1 MSKNGCG
8 EGGYFF
14 ESKKYKQSVAMHS
27 YLKGELP

>member
-1 MSKNGCG
+1 MVVEKVAI
-8 EGGYFF
+8 F